1 MPESLLSALKNCIGF
16 IQLKL
21 SDFFGGE
28 PSIDRVLTERFT
40 HMEKPYRV
48 NKGLILLANNHFEL
62 VNPVCPVCG
71 SYQVTKQEY
80 RRRTPILGEFG
91 AQKVYLR
98 RYRCIKCRKKFTTP
112 LDSVVERNHRYVA
125 PSHQSIKNWLGI
137 DDGKRIK
144 SQIAN
149 YSGYYCYDEQYIEIG
164 GRKKYRLT
172 LFDSILNIPVSEE
185 IAENSAYKMV
195 YGPGKPIVLYNLES
209 KGNPLKRD
217 TPKGGI
223 QHE

>member
-1 MPESLLSALKNCIGF
+1 MKEDLF
-16 IQLKL
+16 T
-21 SDFFGGE
+21 FFG
-28 PSIDRVLTERFT
+28 I
-40 HMEKPYRV
+40 
-48 NKGLILLANNHFEL
+48 
-62 VNPVCPVCG
+62 
-71 SYQVTKQEY
+71 
-80 RRRTPILGEFG
+80 
-91 AQKVYLR
+91 
-98 RYRCIKCRKKFTTP
+98 
-112 LDSVVERNHRYVA
+112 A

-149 YSGYYCYDEQYIEIG
+149 YTGYYCYDEQYIEIG

-185 IAENSAYKMV
+185 IAENSAYKTV